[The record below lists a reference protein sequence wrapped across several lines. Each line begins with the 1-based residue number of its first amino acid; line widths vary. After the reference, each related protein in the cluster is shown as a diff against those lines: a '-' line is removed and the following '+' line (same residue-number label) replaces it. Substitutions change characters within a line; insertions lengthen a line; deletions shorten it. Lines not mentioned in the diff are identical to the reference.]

1 MTSFRSQIHSSWSDA
16 LQDLLPLLDEIEN
29 TLRNQDYLPSHDNV
43 MRALSR
49 NLADSKVLIVG
60 QDPYPSAEHAMGL
73 SFSVPKTVSK
83 LPLTLKNIFKELNSD
98 LDLGE
103 PNTGDLTSWHSQGVV
118 LLNRTLTC
126 KKGESNSHLNI
137 GWRRITDRCAEV
149 LAAQGSVAVLWG
161 KNAAELT
168 HYFSSSNLVTGVHPS
183 PLSAYRGFF
192 GSKPFSQVNRIL
204 EINGETSINWV

>member
-1 MTSFRSQIHSSWSDA
+1 MTSFRSQIHPSWSDA

-49 NLADSKVLIVG
+49 NLADSRVLIVG

-137 GWRRITDRCAEV
+137 GWRKITDRCAEV

>member
-49 NLADSKVLIVG
+49 NLADSRVLIVG

-73 SFSVPKTVSK
+73 SFSVPKSVSK

-137 GWRRITDRCAEV
+137 GWRKITDRCAEV

>member
-49 NLADSKVLIVG
+49 NLADSRVLIVG

-137 GWRRITDRCAEV
+137 GWRKITDRCAEV

-168 HYFSSSNLVTGVHPS
+168 HFFSSNNLVTGVHPS

>member
-49 NLADSKVLIVG
+49 NLADSRVLIVG

-73 SFSVPKTVSK
+73 SFSVPNTVSK

-137 GWRRITDRCAEV
+137 GWRKITDRCAEV

>member
-103 PNTGDLTSWHSQGVV
+103 PNTGDLTSWQSQGVV

-137 GWRRITDRCAEV
+137 GWRKITDRCAEV
-149 LAAQGSVAVLWG
+149 LATQGSVAVLWG
-161 KNAAELT
+161 KNAAELS
-168 HYFSSSNLVTGVHPS
+168 HFFSSSSLVTGVHPS

>member
-103 PNTGDLTSWHSQGVV
+103 PNTGDLTSWQSQGVV

-137 GWRRITDRCAEV
+137 GWRKITDRCAEV
-149 LAAQGSVAVLWG
+149 LATQGSVAVLWG

-204 EINGETSINWV
+204 EINGKTSINWV

>member
-103 PNTGDLTSWHSQGVV
+103 PNTGDLTSWQSQGVV

-137 GWRRITDRCAEV
+137 GWRKITDRCAEV

-204 EINGETSINWV
+204 EINGERSINWV

>member
-103 PNTGDLTSWHSQGVV
+103 PNTGDLTSWQSQGVV

-137 GWRRITDRCAEV
+137 GWRKITNRCAEV
-149 LAAQGSVAVLWG
+149 LATQGSVAVLWG

-168 HYFSSSNLVTGVHPS
+168 HYFSSGNLVTGVHPS

-204 EINGETSINWV
+204 EINGKTSINWV